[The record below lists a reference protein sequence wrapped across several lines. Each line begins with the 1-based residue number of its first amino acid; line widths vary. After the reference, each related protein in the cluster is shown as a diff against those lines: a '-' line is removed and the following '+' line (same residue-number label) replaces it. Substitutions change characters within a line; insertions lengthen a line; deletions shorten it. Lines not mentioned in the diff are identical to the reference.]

1 MKKLFL
7 TLLFIP
13 ALLTGCGG
21 NDSPVIPQAE
31 HCIDVNINEVA
42 LIEGDQ
48 FQIPIEVVK
57 PAIIICRSN
66 NEEVATVTHE
76 GLVTAIKEGETSI
89 SISGGAD
96 RYLVFVTVLKETS
109 KSSLSIDMPKDEF
122 TLKVGDEYEL
132 PLTVKYG
139 LETVKEPRLSYEY
152 EVEEIVSIT
161 NLTVTAINVGITKVV
176 VTASYDDLEVSE
188 IFTITV
194 YQ

>member
-13 ALLTGCGG
+13 ALLTGCG
-21 NDSPVIPQAE
+21 NDTPVTPVAE
-31 HCIDVNINEVA
+31 HCIDVGINEVT
-42 LIEGDQ
+42 LFEGDE
-48 FQIPIEVVK
+48 FQVPIEVIK

-66 NEEVATVTHE
+66 NEEVAIVNHE
-76 GLVTAIKEGETSI
+76 GLITAVKEGETSI

-109 KSSLSIDMPKDEF
+109 KSSLTIDMPKDEF
-122 TLKVGDEYEL
+122 TLKVDDEYEL
-132 PLTVKYG
+132 PLVVKYG
-139 LETVKEPRLSYEY
+139 LEEVKEPRLSYEY
-152 EVEEIVSIT
+152 EVEDIVSI
-161 NLTVTAINVGITKVV
+161 NDLTVTALTEGTTKVV
-176 VTASYDDLEVSE
+176 VTASYDDLEVKE